1 MTKANISWITD
12 QLATGGDLSYND
24 NVAMIQWKE
33 LLDYGLALVI
43 DTREEADDELL
54 WANSEVEYLYL
65 PTNDAHGHTI
75 PTDHFDAAV
84 AAALPVLEGGGK
96 VFIHCHMGVNR
107 GPSTAFAVM
116 LAQGI
121 PGPKAFDMIRA
132 ARPQAGLY
140 YAMDALKAH
149 LLRKGIGLHTQEGKR
164 RGRAL
169 RDHIDKVM
177 TREIRKSIQ
186 HVIRR
191 GHEQDAIDFMAS
203 SSAS

>member
-24 NVAMIQWKE
+24 NVAAIQWKE

-43 DTREEADDELL
+43 DTRQEAEDSLL
-54 WANSEVEYLYL
+54 WANSEVEYLHL
-65 PTNDAHGHTI
+65 PTNDAYGHTI
-75 PTDHFDAAV
+75 PPEHFDAAV
-84 AAALPVLEGGGK
+84 AAALPVLEAGGK
-96 VFIHCHMGVNR
+96 VFVHCHMGVNR

-121 PGPKAFDMIRA
+121 PAPKAFDMIRT

-140 YAMDALKAH
+140 YAMDALAAH
-149 LLRKGIGLHTQEGKR
+149 LKRKGIGTHTQEGLR
-164 RGRAL
+164 RGRTL
-169 RDHIDKVM
+169 KTHIDKVM
-177 TREIRKSIQ
+177 TREVRRSIQ

-191 GHEQDAIDFMAS
+191 GHEQDSIDFMAS
-203 SSAS
+203 QVS